1 MTGVQTCA
9 LPISIITDMRFI
21 ELNNTLTAFYFKTGH
36 LTAPEEWLDKNT
48 YSEASFDDS
57 EDWMNK

>member
-1 MTGVQTCA
+1 M
-9 LPISIITDMRFI
+9 ISIITDMRFI